1 MNLKNKLLKI
11 IKSKFF
17 IIICIILILLITY
30 ICLEDNFFE
39 MNNHENAWNEENTV
53 SEKEEENVF
62 WQEGSLKNE
71 EIVENL
77 EESLEEKEI
86 PKDELEVINNEKIY
100 VYITGEVNNP
110 GIVVLPIGSRISD
123 AIDYAGGVTSNAD
136 IMKINLVYMLQDGMK
151 VNIPSS
157 KELNDNPNFEYITMG
172 SGDEKNDNKDF
183 KALETT
189 NNKSESAFKI
199 SNVNINTATQT
210 ELETLPGIGPSLALK
225 IINYRK
231 ENEELENTKKE
242 IEEIGVQVLAVKGD
256 VANFEECENFV
267 KQVIERF
274 GQIDVLVNNAGITKD
289 MLLMRMKKEDFEQV
303 IDTNLVGTFNVTKN
317 VVPYMMKARSGRIIN
332 ISSVVGISGNAGQ
345 TNYSASKA
353 GIIGFT
359 KSLAKEIASRNI
371 LVNAVAPGFIETNM
385 TDVLKDDVKQ
395 EIAKN
400 IPLKRM
406 GTAQDVA
413 NVVKFLASDDSS
425 YITGQ
430 VINVDGGMLM

>member
-1 MNLKNKLLKI
+1 MDK
-11 IKSKFF
+11 
-17 IIICIILILLITY
+17 CALIT
-30 ICLEDNFFE
+30 
-39 MNNHENAWNEENTV
+39 
-53 SEKEEENVF
+53 
-62 WQEGSLKNE
+62 G
-71 EIVENL
+71 
-77 EESLEEKEI
+77 
-86 PKDELEVINNEKIY
+86 
-100 VYITGEVNNP
+100 
-110 GIVVLPIGSRISD
+110 
-123 AIDYAGGVTSNAD
+123 
-136 IMKINLVYMLQDGMK
+136 
-151 VNIPSS
+151 
-157 KELNDNPNFEYITMG
+157 
-172 SGDEKNDNKDF
+172 
-183 KALETT
+183 
-189 NNKSESAFKI
+189 
-199 SNVNINTATQT
+199 ATR
-210 ELETLPGIGPSLALK
+210 GIGKQIAITLAKQGYNIAL
-225 IINYRK
+225 NYRK

-242 IEEIGVQVLAVKGD
+242 IEKIGVQVLAVKGD
-256 VANFEECENFV
+256 VANFENCENFV

-332 ISSVVGISGNAGQ
+332 ISSVIGISGNAGQ

-406 GTAQDVA
+406 GTTQDVA

>member
-1 MNLKNKLLKI
+1 MDK
-11 IKSKFF
+11 
-17 IIICIILILLITY
+17 CALIT
-30 ICLEDNFFE
+30 
-39 MNNHENAWNEENTV
+39 
-53 SEKEEENVF
+53 
-62 WQEGSLKNE
+62 G
-71 EIVENL
+71 
-77 EESLEEKEI
+77 
-86 PKDELEVINNEKIY
+86 
-100 VYITGEVNNP
+100 
-110 GIVVLPIGSRISD
+110 
-123 AIDYAGGVTSNAD
+123 
-136 IMKINLVYMLQDGMK
+136 
-151 VNIPSS
+151 
-157 KELNDNPNFEYITMG
+157 
-172 SGDEKNDNKDF
+172 
-183 KALETT
+183 
-189 NNKSESAFKI
+189 
-199 SNVNINTATQT
+199 ATR
-210 ELETLPGIGPSLALK
+210 GIGKQIAITLAKQGYNIAL
-225 IINYRK
+225 NYRK

-256 VANFEECENFV
+256 VANFEDCENFV

-371 LVNAVAPGFIETNM
+371 FVNAVAPGFIETNM

>member
-1 MNLKNKLLKI
+1 ME
-11 IKSKFF
+11 KSA
-17 IIICIILILLITY
+17 LIT
-30 ICLEDNFFE
+30 
-39 MNNHENAWNEENTV
+39 
-53 SEKEEENVF
+53 
-62 WQEGSLKNE
+62 G
-71 EIVENL
+71 
-77 EESLEEKEI
+77 
-86 PKDELEVINNEKIY
+86 
-100 VYITGEVNNP
+100 
-110 GIVVLPIGSRISD
+110 
-123 AIDYAGGVTSNAD
+123 
-136 IMKINLVYMLQDGMK
+136 
-151 VNIPSS
+151 
-157 KELNDNPNFEYITMG
+157 
-172 SGDEKNDNKDF
+172 
-183 KALETT
+183 
-189 NNKSESAFKI
+189 
-199 SNVNINTATQT
+199 ATR
-210 ELETLPGIGPSLALK
+210 GIGKQIAITLAKQGYNIAL
-225 IINYRK
+225 NYRK

-371 LVNAVAPGFIETNM
+371 FVNAVAPGFIETNM

-425 YITGQ
+425 YISGQ

>member
-1 MNLKNKLLKI
+1 MDK
-11 IKSKFF
+11 
-17 IIICIILILLITY
+17 CALIT
-30 ICLEDNFFE
+30 
-39 MNNHENAWNEENTV
+39 
-53 SEKEEENVF
+53 
-62 WQEGSLKNE
+62 G
-71 EIVENL
+71 
-77 EESLEEKEI
+77 
-86 PKDELEVINNEKIY
+86 
-100 VYITGEVNNP
+100 
-110 GIVVLPIGSRISD
+110 
-123 AIDYAGGVTSNAD
+123 
-136 IMKINLVYMLQDGMK
+136 
-151 VNIPSS
+151 
-157 KELNDNPNFEYITMG
+157 
-172 SGDEKNDNKDF
+172 
-183 KALETT
+183 
-189 NNKSESAFKI
+189 
-199 SNVNINTATQT
+199 ATR
-210 ELETLPGIGPSLALK
+210 GIGKQIAITLAKQGYNIAL
-225 IINYRK
+225 NYRK

-242 IEEIGVQVLAVKGD
+242 IEKIGVQILAIKGD
-256 VANFEECENFV
+256 VANFEDCENFV

-406 GTAQDVA
+406 GTTQDVA

>member
-1 MNLKNKLLKI
+1 MDK
-11 IKSKFF
+11 
-17 IIICIILILLITY
+17 CALIT
-30 ICLEDNFFE
+30 
-39 MNNHENAWNEENTV
+39 
-53 SEKEEENVF
+53 
-62 WQEGSLKNE
+62 G
-71 EIVENL
+71 
-77 EESLEEKEI
+77 
-86 PKDELEVINNEKIY
+86 
-100 VYITGEVNNP
+100 
-110 GIVVLPIGSRISD
+110 
-123 AIDYAGGVTSNAD
+123 
-136 IMKINLVYMLQDGMK
+136 
-151 VNIPSS
+151 
-157 KELNDNPNFEYITMG
+157 
-172 SGDEKNDNKDF
+172 
-183 KALETT
+183 
-189 NNKSESAFKI
+189 
-199 SNVNINTATQT
+199 ATR
-210 ELETLPGIGPSLALK
+210 GIGKQIAITLAKQGYNIAL
-225 IINYRK
+225 NYRK

-242 IEEIGVQVLAVKGD
+242 IEKIGVQILAVKCD
-256 VANFEECENFV
+256 VANFEDCENFV

-406 GTAQDVA
+406 GTTQDVA